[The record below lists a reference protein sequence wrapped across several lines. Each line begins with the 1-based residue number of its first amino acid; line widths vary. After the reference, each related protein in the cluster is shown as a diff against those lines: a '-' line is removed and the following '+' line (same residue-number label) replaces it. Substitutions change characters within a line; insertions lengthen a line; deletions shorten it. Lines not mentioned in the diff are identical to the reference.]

1 MPAGL
6 ETYGPNGAT
15 LVSYT
20 SRIGRQLGSLNTG
33 TSNGS
38 VYLPELAQGVP
49 WMATLSPGAS
59 GGSLNTPAIVMSGYT
74 ISWSFVAGM
83 PGDRRGVKIV
93 YGVR

>member
-20 SRIGRQLGSLNTG
+20 SRIGRQLGSLMTG
-33 TSNGS
+33 TSNNS
-38 VYLPELAQGVP
+38 VSIPALAQGVA
-49 WMATLSPGAS
+49 WIATLSPGS
-59 GGSLNTPAIVMSGYT
+59 GGEIQSTPSISLSGTT
-74 ISWSFVAGM
+74 ISWTFVAGV
-83 PGDRRGVKIV
+83 PGERRSVKIV

>member
-20 SRIGRQLGSLNTG
+20 SKIGRQLGSVNTG

-38 VYLPELAQGVP
+38 VYLPELAQGIP
-49 WMATLSPGAS
+49 WIATLSPG
-59 GGSLNTPAIVMSGYT
+59 GGPFQSTPAIAMSGYT
-74 ISWSFVAGM
+74 ISWTFVEGM
-83 PGDRRGVKIV
+83 PGDRRPIKIV